1 MLWAFCLA
9 KRRSV
14 KRYELKL
21 CCSAMSFSRW
31 DHLKKK
37 RSSQPIQIVEILH
50 APGGSGKYKGAECQ
64 HLKMES
70 LVVVS
75 CIPCLI
81 NSLAAPRCCL
91 RQSVGIGRERLDIQ
105 QQTTNLGE
113 FWNGKTPISQIIP
126 FWNISNSETNGFCEA
141 TTISRKP
148 LELSGC
154 WLLGAHPQ
162 VHPATFFGVTL
173 AADRFASLYIYMY
186 IIPISLS
193 ISLSICLSVWLSI
206 CLSVY
211 LSIYGSID

>member
-75 CIPCLI
+75 CILCLI

-193 ISLSICLSVWLSI
+193 ISLSICLSVCLSI